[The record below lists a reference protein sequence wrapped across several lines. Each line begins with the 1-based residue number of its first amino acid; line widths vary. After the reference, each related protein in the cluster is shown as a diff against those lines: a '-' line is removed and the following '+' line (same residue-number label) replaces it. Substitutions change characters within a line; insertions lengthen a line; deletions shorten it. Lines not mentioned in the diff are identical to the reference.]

1 MVTLNIKTHSYQLP
15 FILKLVQNTVMRF
28 YTPESASVLAEIILW
43 INTQFSAYTDTS
55 QWLYMHTF

>member
-1 MVTLNIKTHSYQLP
+1 MVTLNIKTHSYELP

-28 YTPESASVLAEIILW
+28 YTTESASVLAEIILW

>member
-28 YTPESASVLAEIILW
+28 YTTESASVLAEIILW